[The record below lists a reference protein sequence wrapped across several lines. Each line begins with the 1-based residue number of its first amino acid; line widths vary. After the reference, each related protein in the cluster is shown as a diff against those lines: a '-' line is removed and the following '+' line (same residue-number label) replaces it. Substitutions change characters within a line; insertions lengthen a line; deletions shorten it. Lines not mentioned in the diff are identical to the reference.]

1 VWRRIS
7 SVDFPA
13 MKTIICALVLTV
25 LGAANLAA
33 HYTYIVPHQFRVVS
47 GETVVVGFHSGDGFP
62 DSTAVLRRL
71 REPAIHTSKGRLA
84 IDGLKEDGKR
94 LAATFKVADAGHL
107 IVTAV
112 NAAAV
117 EEMKPASFEEYLLEE
132 GLGHVV
138 AARKERGE
146 AEKPGKERYT
156 MYAKTILL
164 SGAPGDGYKTAVG
177 LPLEIVPE
185 KDPYRLQPGEA
196 LPIRVLL
203 RGAPAANLEIRATS
217 LAAKPVL
224 VGKTDA
230 QGRITVPV
238 SKGQWRL
245 HTIHMERV
253 SGDVDWE
260 SLWTTLT
267 FEVS

>member
-1 VWRRIS
+1 
-7 SVDFPA
+7 
-13 MKTIICALVLTV
+13 MKTMTCALLLTV

-33 HYTYIVPHQFRVVS
+33 HYTYIVPQQFRVAS
-47 GETVVVGFHSGDGFP
+47 GDTVVIGFHSGDGFP
-62 DSTAVLRRL
+62 DSTSILKRL
-71 REPAIHTSKGRLA
+71 QEPVIHTPQGRLPIGA
-84 IDGLKEDGKR
+84 FKEDGKR
-94 LAATFKVADAGHL
+94 LAAAMNVAHTGHI

-112 NAAAV
+112 NGAAI
-117 EEMKPASFEEYLLEE
+117 EDMRPAAFEEYLAEE
-132 GLGHVV
+132 GLGHIV

-146 AEKPGKERYT
+146 ADKPGKERYT

-185 KDPYRLQPGEA
+185 KDPYRLQAGEA

-203 RGAPAANLEIRATS
+203 RGAPAPNLEIRATS
-217 LAAKPVL
+217 VAGKPVV
-224 VGKTDA
+224 VGTTDA
-230 QGRITVPV
+230 QGRVTVPV
-238 SKGQWRL
+238 SKGQWRV
-245 HTIHMERV
+245 HTIHMERGA
-253 SGDVDWE
+253 GDVDWE